1 MSYTPPINPTYTS
14 AIGVNSDTAIS
25 GGNWTSNTYVGAG
38 EQNDYSYVAI
48 NLQTDEDGTL
58 TFEFSQDGTNWSEY
72 PTVDFTVA
80 DTLDLNL

>member
-48 NLQTDEDGTL
+48 LRLNFLKMVLIGQNTQRLISLLQ
-58 TFEFSQDGTNWSEY
+58 
-72 PTVDFTVA
+72 VV
-80 DTLDLNL
+80 